1 MDNLSGSGKWCV
13 SDVKSVEV
21 VNTSTDETPIEITPE
36 EFEARLAIIED
47 LADEL
52 EAIENELATLSIQ
65 PKPSQKAMNLY
76 IHSLKI
82 ENCLNANKKA
92 FLSAIDT
99 IKGKLEEINE
109 QKKELTL
116 ESDKALRR
124 RVFQDSV
131 NWTNVLERYII
142 N

>member
-52 EAIENELATLSIQ
+52 EARVNELYQI
-65 PKPSQKAMNLY
+65 KA
-76 IHSLKI
+76 
-82 ENCLNANKKA
+82 KA
-92 FLSAIDT
+92 FLYNSLVTVQSLGNI
-99 IKGKLEEINE
+99 IKNGL
-109 QKKELTL
+109 
-116 ESDKALRR
+116 
-124 RVFQDSV
+124 
-131 NWTNVLERYII
+131 
-142 N
+142 